1 MQKVKQIKTT
11 SQEVFEITDPR
22 QFKALRSA
30 LRQEVVDVMESLAP
44 CTIATLADRLGRPAS
59 SLYFHVRALQRV
71 GLIQE
76 AGKQGKGRE
85 KATLYA
91 LPGRRLRLRYDP
103 IPKIRQRQIGP
114 IADSLL
120 RLARRD
126 VRRGLADPATPV
138 SGADRQLWVL
148 RARGWLTPAEV
159 KRLNRQLAAMSE
171 LVSKGKERAGTSPIA
186 LAFALTPICR

>member
-1 MQKVKQIKTT
+1 MTKVKRIKTT

-44 CTIATLADRLGRPAS
+44 CTIATLADRLGRPAA

-71 GLIQE
+71 GLIKE
-76 AGKQGKGRE
+76 AGKQGEGRD

-103 IPKIRQRQIGP
+103 APTTRQRQIGP

-159 KRLNRQLAAMSE
+159 KRLNQQLASISE
-171 LVSKGKERAGTSPIA
+171 LLSDGRERPGASPIA
-186 LAFALTPICR
+186 LAFALTPICK